1 VAAPEAPEV
10 DEAPPESS
18 SRRGGIFGGVTG
30 RITAIVLALLAVGV
44 LVSLVR
50 GGDDEGPRAHSL
62 PAAERVAVPTPLPS
76 SPISGIDAPSIGL
89 ASDQTTGLGLRDDN
103 SLDVPRSA
111 STVGWYQQSASPGEI
126 GPAVLA
132 AHVNFRGE
140 AGAFARLKD
149 MRPGDAV
156 EVHREDDTTAV
167 FTVDRVEQYAKDAF
181 PTEAVYGPTDDGQLR
196 LITCGGVF
204 NESTRSYE
212 DNVVVFGHLVE
223 AYRPI

>member
-10 DEAPPESS
+10 PEAPPESS
-18 SRRGGIFGGVTG
+18 SRDGGIFGGVTG

-44 LVSLVR
+44 LVSLVQ
-50 GGDDEGPRAHSL
+50 GGGDEGPRARSL
-62 PAAERVAVPTPLPS
+62 PVAERVAVPTPLPAS
-76 SPISGIDAPSIGL
+76 SITGIEAPSIGL
-89 ASDQTTGLGLRDDN
+89 ATDQTTGLGLRDDN

-111 STVGWYQQSASPGEI
+111 GTVGWYQQSASPGAI

-140 AGAFARLKD
+140 AGAFARLKE
-149 MRPGDAV
+149 MRPGDTV
-156 EVHREDDTTAV
+156 EVHRDDDTTAV
-167 FTVDRVEQYAKDAF
+167 FAVDRVEQVAKDAF

-204 NESTRSYE
+204 NESTGSYE

>member
-1 VAAPEAPEV
+1 VAAPEAP
-10 DEAPPESS
+10 EAPPESS
-18 SRRGGIFGGVTG
+18 SRRQGIFSGVTG

-44 LVSLVR
+44 LVSLVQ
-50 GGDDEGPRAHSL
+50 GGGGEDGPRAHSL
-62 PAAERVAVPTPLPS
+62 PAAERVAVPTPLPAS
-76 SPISGIDAPSIGL
+76 SISGIDAPSIGL
-89 ASDQTTGLGLRDDN
+89 ATDQTTGLGLRDDN

-111 STVGWYQQSASPGEI
+111 ATVGWYQQSASPGEI

-132 AHVNFRGE
+132 AHVDFRGE
-140 AGAFARLKD
+140 PGAFVRLED
-149 MRPGDAV
+149 MSPGDTV

-167 FTVDRVEQYAKDAF
+167 FAVDRVERYAKDVF
-181 PTEAVYGPTDDGQLR
+181 PTEAVYGPTDDGQIR

-212 DNVVVFGHLVE
+212 DNIVVFGHLVE